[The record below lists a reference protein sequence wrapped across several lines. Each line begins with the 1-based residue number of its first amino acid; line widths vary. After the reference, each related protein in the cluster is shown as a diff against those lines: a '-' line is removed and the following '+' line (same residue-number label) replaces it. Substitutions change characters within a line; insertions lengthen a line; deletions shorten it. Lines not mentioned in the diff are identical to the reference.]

1 MAVRRYVTDK
11 LPIPVDYATPA
22 PRERRPFTSIR
33 LTMTLGFIALVE
45 GFIAN
50 IVMPHFEQ
58 VFKDFKATLPPI
70 TEQYIGATRW
80 LRSPIGWSFLAA
92 VAIGI
97 PVLVAQW
104 SFRNR
109 PLEQGR
115 RRLRLLSL
123 LVTLLAALIVGFTIV
138 ATFLPI
144 TALLDAASK
153 P

>member
-1 MAVRRYVTDK
+1 VPEKT
-11 LPIPVDYATPA
+11 PIPVDYATPV
-22 PRERRPFTSIR
+22 PRERKPFTSIR
-33 LTMTLGFIALVE
+33 LTITLGFIALVE
-45 GFIAN
+45 GFIASV
-50 IVMPHFEQ
+50 VMPHFEQ

-70 TEQYIGATRW
+70 TANYIAATHW

-97 PVLVAQW
+97 PILVAQW

-123 LVTLLAALIVGFTIV
+123 LVTLLATLIVGFTIL

-144 TALLDAASK
+144 TALMDAASK